1 MKKKKKRFRAKGG
14 KRSGQRDQRLLKAA
28 RELHGTDNHWAD
40 HLEPGLTSQKED
52 AKTRSGTKADDAG
65 DSEPESTW
73 IPDGPVFQGTVV
85 SLASAIAWVED
96 ENREVVQCSLPT
108 AIAQDQRSRVAV
120 GDRVSFAQRDRDWLV
135 AEVLPRTTCL
145 ARPDPLNPRL
155 QRVVAANIDSVVQVA
170 SVVRPPLRPAL
181 VDRYL
186 VAIQYGG
193 AEPILCVNK
202 VDLLSERQRQ
212 QELAPLAPYRE
223 LGMEVIE
230 CSAVDGR
237 GIEQLRRALK
247 GKTAAFVGH
256 SGVGKSS
263 LVNALA
269 PSIEAATG
277 EVSESRGTGRHTTTR
292 SALYDLGNGI
302 RLIDTPGIREFGLWN
317 LDAEELREYFPD
329 FEPFAP
335 ACRFSN
341 CSHSHEPSC
350 AVRQAVEDGELAR
363 ARYQT
368 YLRILESLQG

>member
-1 MKKKKKRFRAKGG
+1 MKKKKKRFRTKGG
-14 KRSGQRDQRLLKAA
+14 KRSGQRDQRLSKAA
-28 RELHGTDNHWAD
+28 RELHGTDKDWTD
-40 HLEPGLTSQKED
+40 RIESSLTSQTED
-52 AKTRSGTKADDAG
+52 TKGRGGKAEAG
-65 DSEPESTW
+65 GEAEPEPTW

-85 SLASAIAWVED
+85 SLASAIAWVEG
-96 ENREVVQCSLPT
+96 ENSEVVQCMLPT

-120 GDRVSFAQRDRDWLV
+120 GDRVSFAQRDRDLLV
-135 AEVLPRTTCL
+135 TEVLPRKTCL

-155 QRVVAANIDSVVQVA
+155 QRVVAANIDVVVQVA
-170 SVVRPPLRPAL
+170 SVVRPPFRAAL

-202 VDLLSERQRQ
+202 VDLLNDRQRKI
-212 QELAPLAPYRE
+212 ELAPLEPYRE
-223 LGMEVIE
+223 LGLEVIE
-230 CSAVDGR
+230 CSATDGR
-237 GIEQLRRALK
+237 GIEELRQNLK

-263 LVNALA
+263 LINALA

-277 EVSESRGTGRHTTTR
+277 ELSEARGTGRHTTTR
-292 SALYDLGNGI
+292 SCLYDLGNGI

-317 LDAEELREYFPD
+317 LDAAELREYFPD
-329 FEPFAP
+329 FEPFEP
-335 ACRFSN
+335 ACRFNN

-350 AVRQAVEDGELAR
+350 AVRQAAEAGELTP
-363 ARYQT
+363 ARYRT